1 MFRNTLFAASLLI
14 LGTVAT
20 APKTMAQTAP
30 APNSLMP
37 QTVEVPFSGQVTGV
51 CNVGQITPG
60 SLMPS
65 TAVNPTGLMSDAP
78 TTTTPNSASAS
89 AGKVVVTCNAPAS
102 IMVSKPM
109 QVSGPAFNPMKSD
122 AFVRMPGS
130 PTLASAMNTAPAR
143 LPIIANPV
151 PLEVGMMVDKGSPL
165 TPGTYNYKVTLTIAP

>member
-1 MFRNTLFAASLLI
+1 MFRNTFLATSLLI
-14 LGTVAT
+14 LGTVTA

-60 SLMPS
+60 ALMPS
-65 TAVNPTGLMSDAP
+65 TPTNPTGLMSDSP
-78 TTTTPNSASAS
+78 TIATTSNATASP
-89 AGKVVVTCNAPAS
+89 GKVVVSCNAPAS

-122 AFVRMPGS
+122 AFVRMPGG
-130 PTLASAMNTAPAR
+130 PTLASAMNTAPTR

-165 TPGTYNYKVTLTIAP
+165 VPGTYNYKVTLTIAP